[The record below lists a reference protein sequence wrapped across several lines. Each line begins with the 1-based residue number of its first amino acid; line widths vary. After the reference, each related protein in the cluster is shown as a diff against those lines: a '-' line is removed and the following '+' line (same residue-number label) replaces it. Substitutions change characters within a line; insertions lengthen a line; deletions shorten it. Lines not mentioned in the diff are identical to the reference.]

1 MNNLLLMSLFNTTTA
16 SKPSNLETN
25 STKGNEIRNTSE
37 GVFQFQ
43 VGDVTSTKNKSVNK
57 NSSLEDLR
65 EMFNSTVQD
74 LENIDVN
81 TEINNDNLNLIK
93 EFISEIDTID
103 KDSFS
108 NEDIAF
114 LQAVVALLSQ
124 EQTVEDVQKFDSA
137 RDITRLQIDN
147 TSITDKLDN
156 NSFYNSIIGEGK
168 IIHDNQRIIDDVN
181 KNIIDG
187 YSVDNLKVDD
197 LQQVDINKSIKNDYV
212 LELLEVLDDEF
223 ITEFRDIKMPS
234 TKKDIFME
242 KIKSV
247 FEDVINHDKTGD
259 ISFNVDSIDIPKPYQ
274 DVNKIREYFREES
287 LKELSST
294 EIVNVLSEKTLVLS
308 NNTTSIDNTKIMQN
322 QSFEFNPKTFPEDLS
337 STLIYMKNNNINQ
350 LKIKLTPRELGDMVI
365 DISKTN
371 TDSVVKIIASN
382 KDTLD
387 IIKSNLSD
395 IAKHLREINLISDNS
410 TVSVDSSSE
419 FSSFDGFS
427 ESNTNK
433 KQENSKKHSLKSND
447 EISESFNEN
456 KKSSSIL
463 DVLA

>member
-1 MNNLLLMSLFNTTTA
+1 
-16 SKPSNLETN
+16 
-25 STKGNEIRNTSE
+25 
-37 GVFQFQ
+37 
-43 VGDVTSTKNKSVNK
+43 
-57 NSSLEDLR
+57 
-65 EMFNSTVQD
+65 
-74 LENIDVN
+74 
-81 TEINNDNLNLIK
+81 
-93 EFISEIDTID
+93 
-103 KDSFS
+103 
-108 NEDIAF
+108 
-114 LQAVVALLSQ
+114 
-124 EQTVEDVQKFDSA
+124 
-137 RDITRLQIDN
+137 
-147 TSITDKLDN
+147 
-156 NSFYNSIIGEGK
+156 
-168 IIHDNQRIIDDVN
+168 
-181 KNIIDG
+181 
-187 YSVDNLKVDD
+187 
-197 LQQVDINKSIKNDYV
+197 
-212 LELLEVLDDEF
+212 
-223 ITEFRDIKMPS
+223 
-234 TKKDIFME
+234 
-242 KIKSV
+242 
-247 FEDVINHDKTGD
+247 
-259 ISFNVDSIDIPKPYQ
+259 
-274 DVNKIREYFREES
+274 
-287 LKELSST
+287 
-294 EIVNVLSEKTLVLS
+294 
-308 NNTTSIDNTKIMQN
+308 MQN